1 MVDAKDLI
9 RKQKEKNEKRKITYD
24 KIYENIEKKIVIASA
39 SDYNYLWYEIPEY
52 VMGFPFYKLPECI
65 VYITAKL
72 KSNSFSVDKYDP
84 NILHI
89 QWVE

>member
-52 VMGFPFYKLPECI
+52 VMGFPF
-65 VYITAKL
+65 
-72 KSNSFSVDKYDP
+72 S
-84 NILHI
+84 
-89 QWVE
+89 